1 MVDKYIPTTTTASM
15 RREVLSGMT
24 LSDGTQL
31 RKGSQIMVAG
41 LAHWDPNV
49 YENPN
54 EWNGYRF
61 YRPENNSNNNSTNTN
76 NEGHEA
82 TNTNR
87 GGEKQL
93 AAATTSADH
102 LAFGHGQ
109 HGCPGRFFAINEA
122 KIALAHMLLK
132 YDWELAMPEGRTPRP
147 SVIGLAMVA
156 DTEAKIRIRRR
167 EAEIDLDAL
176 DVA

>member
-1 MVDKYIPTTTTASM
+1 M
-15 RREVLSGMT
+15 RREVLSEMT

-31 RKGSQIMVAG
+31 RKGSQIMVSG
-41 LAHWDPNV
+41 LSHWDPNV

-54 EWNGYRF
+54 EWDGYRF
-61 YRPENNSNNNSTNTN
+61 YRPSPSQSEDNDEN
-76 NEGHEA
+76 G
-82 TNTNR
+82 R
-87 GGEKQL
+87 EKQT

-122 KIALAHMLLK
+122 KIALAHMLMK
-132 YDWELAMPEGRTPRP
+132 YDWELAMPEGRKPQP
-147 SVIGLAMVA
+147 KIIGLAMVA
-156 DTEAKIRIRRR
+156 DTEASIRVRRR
-167 EAEIDLDAL
+167 VAEIDLDAL